1 MSENTRPKMSEIDLL
16 THQTK
21 LIEKISNKLVT
32 AGGDT
37 FFATLVEELAKALDV
52 TYIIAGK
59 NILVNGNRA
68 VETLAFWV
76 DGKLADNVTY
86 ELADTPCADV
96 MDSAICFHP
105 SNIQKVYPED
115 ILLVEMNAESYVG
128 ASMYNTKGEA
138 IGLINAIDTK
148 PMSNDTRNIAITLMT
163 IFNMRGAAELEHQ
176 IHQQTLE
183 HKVQQRTEELSRT
196 NAQLE
201 RSMKELKNTQKR
213 LIQSEK
219 QASITRLVS
228 GLAHQINTP
237 LGILLTAFSKL
248 DHNVKSVKT
257 ELKEDRLNKATL
269 LELLTDYD
277 LGQELINTNLT
288 KAIDFV
294 DSLKQIANDPNDLN
308 QVDIQKLLEQ
318 HVTLWASA
326 FHQAGHELN
335 IEIDPL
341 PIIESSP
348 AALNQ
353 IFHNIIEN
361 ALEHGF
367 KDAETPK
374 HLQITVKKHNQQLTI
389 SCLDNGKGLTS
400 DDDIQK
406 IFDPFNTQFSY
417 QNKGLGLY
425 IVASLVQQ
433 LGGQIEAQHNAPSG
447 LKILINLPLR

>member
-1 MSENTRPKMSEIDLL
+1 MPANAQPQMSEIDLL

-21 LIEKISNKLVT
+21 LIEQISNKLVT

-59 NILVNGNRA
+59 NIVVDGKRA
-68 VETLAFWV
+68 VETLAFWI

-86 ELADTPCADV
+86 DLVDTPCEDA

-105 SNIQKVYPED
+105 CDIQKAYPED
-115 ILLVEMNAESYVG
+115 VLLVDMNAESYVG
-128 ASMYNTKGEA
+128 VSMFNTKGEA

-183 HKVQQRTEELSRT
+183 DKVQQRTEELSRT

-201 RSMKELKNTQKR
+201 RSMNELKNTQKR

-248 DHNVKSVKT
+248 DHDVKSVKK
-257 ELKEDRLNKATL
+257 ELNEAKLNKSTL
-269 LELLTDYD
+269 LELLRDYD
-277 LGQELINTNLT
+277 LGQDLINTNLS
-288 KAIDFV
+288 KAIDLV
-294 DSLKQIANDPNDLN
+294 DSLKQIANDPEDIN
-308 QVDIQKLLEQ
+308 QVDVQKLLEQ
-318 HVTLWASA
+318 QLNLWAPT
-326 FHQAGHELN
+326 FHQNGHELKTD
-335 IEIDPL
+335 IEPL
-341 PIIESSP
+341 PIIQSSP

-367 KDAETPK
+367 KGAEKTK
-374 HLQITVKKHNQQLTI
+374 CLQITVQKQNQQLTI
-389 SCLDNGKGLTS
+389 SCIDDGKGLAN
-400 DDDIQK
+400 DEDLQK

-433 LGGQIEAQHNAPSG
+433 LNGQIEAQHNTPSG
-447 LKILINLPLR
+447 LKILINLPL

>member
-1 MSENTRPKMSEIDLL
+1 MSANAQSQMSEIDLL

-21 LIEKISNKLVT
+21 LIEQISNKLVT

-59 NILVNGNRA
+59 NILVNGKRA

-86 ELADTPCADV
+86 DLVDTPCEDA

-105 SNIQKVYPED
+105 CDIQKAYPED
-115 ILLVEMNAESYVG
+115 VLLVEMNAESYVG
-128 ASMYNTKGEA
+128 ASMFNTKGET

-183 HKVQQRTEELSRT
+183 DKVQQRTEELTRT

-201 RSMKELKNTQKR
+201 RSMNELKNTQKR

-237 LGILLTAFSKL
+237 LGILLTAFSQL
-248 DHNVKSVKT
+248 DHDVKSVKK
-257 ELKEDRLNKATL
+257 ELNEAKLNKSTL
-269 LELLTDYD
+269 LELLRDYD
-277 LGQELINTNLT
+277 LGQELINTNLS
-288 KAIDFV
+288 KAIDLV
-294 DSLKQIANDPNDLN
+294 DSLKQIANDPEDIN
-308 QVDIQKLLEQ
+308 QVDVQKLLEQ
-318 HVTLWASA
+318 QLNLWAPT
-326 FHQAGHELN
+326 FHQNGHELKTD
-335 IEIDPL
+335 IEPL
-341 PIIESSP
+341 PIIQSSP

-367 KDAETPK
+367 KHAETPK
-374 HLQITVKKHNQQLTI
+374 CLQITVQKQNQQLTI
-389 SCLDNGKGLTS
+389 SCIDDGKGLS
-400 DDDIQK
+400 NDEDLQK

-433 LGGQIEAQHNAPSG
+433 LNGQIDAQHNRPSG
-447 LKILINLPLR
+447 LKILINLPL

>member
-1 MSENTRPKMSEIDLL
+1 MPANVQPQMSEIDLL

-21 LIEKISNKLVT
+21 LIEQISNKLVT

-59 NILVNGNRA
+59 NIVVDGKRA
-68 VETLAFWV
+68 VETLAFWI

-86 ELADTPCADV
+86 DLVDTPCEDA

-105 SNIQKVYPED
+105 CDIQKAYPED
-115 ILLVEMNAESYVG
+115 VLLVDMNAESYVG
-128 ASMYNTKGEA
+128 VSMFNTKGEA

-183 HKVQQRTEELSRT
+183 DKVQQRTEELSRT

-201 RSMKELKNTQKR
+201 RSMNELKNTQKR

-248 DHNVKSVKT
+248 DHDVKSVKK
-257 ELKEDRLNKATL
+257 ELNEAKLNKSTL
-269 LELLTDYD
+269 LELLRDYD
-277 LGQELINTNLT
+277 LGQDLINTNLS
-288 KAIDFV
+288 KAIDLV
-294 DSLKQIANDPNDLN
+294 DSLKQIANDPEDIN
-308 QVDIQKLLEQ
+308 QVDVQKLLEQ
-318 HVTLWASA
+318 QLNLWAPT
-326 FHQAGHELN
+326 FHQNGHELKTD
-335 IEIDPL
+335 IEPL
-341 PIIESSP
+341 PIIQSSP

-367 KDAETPK
+367 KDAEKPK
-374 HLQITVKKHNQQLTI
+374 CLQITVQKQNQQLTI
-389 SCLDNGKGLTS
+389 SCIDDGKGLAN
-400 DDDIQK
+400 DEDLQK

-433 LGGQIEAQHNAPSG
+433 LNGQIEAQHNTPSG
-447 LKILINLPLR
+447 LKILINLPL